1 MDIFVEFTINLLTL
15 WFWMWCCDELSLSGL
30 DIVSPFN
37 EIPESMGPSI
47 DCGRELDPST
57 CNTKNKQ
64 TNWATCFLNHY
75 DIIWCPF
82 FQSKFSRQSC
92 CTDKLFKL
100 DMVIG
105 PLIVFLHKHNEF
117 SKDLFFTLYYCS
129 PYLFIPHIHIF
140 RRMAVINM

>member
-1 MDIFVEFTINLLTL
+1 MDLFVEFTINLLTL

-75 DIIWCPF
+75 DIIWCPV

-105 PLIVFLHKHNEF
+105 PLIVFFCISIMSFRKICFLHYIIV
-117 SKDLFFTLYYCS
+117 LRIYLYLIS
-129 PYLFIPHIHIF
+129 ISSDEW
-140 RRMAVINM
+140 